1 MRLAG
6 LPSAS
11 IALAIGIGI
20 SFVALLAVQLRDRLR
35 WSPWVVGLILGAV
48 VVAGVVLAGTR
59 STAPLLWAVRD
70 GGPAMVGLLVAGGLG
85 FAALLRLCR
94 MSWINALLIAE
105 AMTLI
110 AAVSWVPREG
120 WIDWQSPNLVRLD
133 ACFTT
138 ARTWRTYGL
147 SGLLYDALPNVVLYI
162 PLGMALAATMRRH
175 RWVALLVGLAVTMAT
190 ESYQALFTDR
200 TCAGNDVLTNLA
212 GTAVG
217 IGLVVGME
225 AVAGRRRRPR
235 VSRRST

>member
-1 MRLAG
+1 VRLTG

-35 WSPWVVGLILGAV
+35 WSPWVVGLVLGAV

-70 GGPAMVGLLVAGGLG
+70 GGPEMVLLLVAGGLCL
-85 FAALLRLCR
+85 AALLRLCR
-94 MSWINALLIAE
+94 MSWTNALLIAE
-105 AMTLI
+105 PLTLI

-120 WIDWQSPNLVRLD
+120 WVDWASPNLAQLD
-133 ACFTT
+133 ACFTN
-138 ARTWRTYGL
+138 ARTWRTYGS
-147 SGLLYDALPNVVLYI
+147 SGLLYDVLPNVVLYI
-162 PLGMALAATMRRH
+162 PLGMALAATLRGH
-175 RWVALLVGLAVTMAT
+175 RWVALLLGLAVTVTT

-217 IGLVVGME
+217 IGLVVGLE
-225 AVAGRRRRPR
+225 AVAGARRTPKVARRR
-235 VSRRST
+235 T